1 MVYTANP
8 AGYIMTQ
15 GADGV
20 PVTIPVQAGG
30 GMIAIQASGA
40 QGDQPPLVQ
49 VPAVSG
55 AAGGQH
61 VMVQSPPHAAMSA
74 TDSLP
79 QEAEKPPPYA

>member
-20 PVTIPVQAGG
+20 PVAIAVQAGG
-30 GMIAIQASGA
+30 GMIAIQASGT
-40 QGDQPPLVQ
+40 QGDQPPLVR
-49 VPAVSG
+49 VPVSG

-61 VMVQSPPHAAMSA
+61 VMVQTPPHAAMSA